1 MLIPYPHPLKARAF
15 FSFRPAVSARAVV
28 PLGLLLSCLPPGGAG
43 SMAGGALAPTPP
55 PAGAYVYV
63 TMPGSASAPGSA
75 VARIDT
81 TTYAVDEIAV
91 GVMPMG
97 IAVTPDG
104 SSVFVANALSGSIS
118 VIATATGGVVADIP
132 TGGLPIG
139 IAMDHAGAYLY
150 VTDPGDTMGA
160 GPGRTIVVS
169 ASSRTIVG
177 EIPAGRYP
185 LGVDVSSD
193 DSTLAVG
200 NYYDSTVWLIDTA
213 SREWVGEIVREDGN
227 YPYDVKFG
235 PGGDALYIAYS
246 GDGSNDHVRA
256 VDFAGDGPDLY
267 YDGIGQA
274 PVSICFD
281 PFGAGLFVS
290 NSHHAG
296 RADTDNLYSCMLRA
310 PGYAGTVRVSA
321 PGIGAFTPDGARF
334 FLPCRALNTVAV
346 FDQGGGT
353 LTPHAEIVLPARPYA
368 AAIAGMPPAP
378 GGEFVGAHLYA
389 NPAEVRPGGVGYL
402 TWDLLPGDASF
413 GADVLLGVVG
423 ESGDC
428 YAFGPSLKQV
438 RNVTGAAIGSIPRF
452 VSGLPV
458 DGPASGW
465 IGLELRGSV
474 PTGAYRFIT
483 ALVSPP
489 GSNRVV
495 YRTVSNRFT
504 VQ

>member
-1 MLIPYPHPLKARAF
+1 MVIPYLHSLKARAF
-15 FSFRPAVSARAVV
+15 FSFRLAVSACALIPPGVFISSLPRRAV
-28 PLGLLLSCLPPGGAG
+28 
-43 SMAGGALAPTPP
+43 AGGTPAPP
-55 PAGAYVYV
+55 PPPVGAYAYV
-63 TMPGSASAPGSA
+63 TMPGSASAPGST
-75 VARIDT
+75 VARINT
-81 TTYAVDEIAV
+81 MTHAVDEIAV
-91 GVMPMG
+91 GAMPMG

-104 SSVFVANALSGSIS
+104 SSVFVANALSGSVS
-118 VIATATGGVVADIP
+118 VISTATGSTVADIP
-132 TGGLPIG
+132 TGGVPLG

-160 GPGRTIVVS
+160 GPGRAIVIS

-185 LGVDVSSD
+185 LGIDVSSD
-193 DSTLAVG
+193 DSTLAMG

-213 SREWVGEIVREDGN
+213 SREWIGEIVREDGR

-267 YDGIGQA
+267 YDGVGQA

-281 PFGAGLFVS
+281 PSGAGLFVS

-296 RADTDNLYSCMLRA
+296 RADTDNLYSCMLQD
-310 PGYAGTVRVSA
+310 PGYGGTVRVSA
-321 PGIGAFTPDGARF
+321 PGIGAFTPDGDRF
-334 FLPCRALNTVAV
+334 FLPCRNGNTVAV
-346 FDQGGGT
+346 FAQAGGM
-353 LTPHAEIVLPARPYA
+353 LTPDVEIPLPESPYA
-368 AAIAGMPPAP
+368 AAIAETLLAAGR
-378 GGEFVGAHLYA
+378 GFVGAHLYA
-389 NPAEVRPGGVGYL
+389 NPAEVRAGGVAYL
-402 TWDLLPGDASF
+402 TWDLLPPGGASF

-438 RNVTGAAIGSIPRF
+438 RDVTRAAIGSIPRF
-452 VSGLPV
+452 ASGFPV

-465 IGLELRGSV
+465 VGLGLRGSV
-474 PTGAYRFIT
+474 PPGAYRFIT
-483 ALVSPP
+483 ALISPP

-495 YRTVSNRFT
+495 YTTVSNRFT